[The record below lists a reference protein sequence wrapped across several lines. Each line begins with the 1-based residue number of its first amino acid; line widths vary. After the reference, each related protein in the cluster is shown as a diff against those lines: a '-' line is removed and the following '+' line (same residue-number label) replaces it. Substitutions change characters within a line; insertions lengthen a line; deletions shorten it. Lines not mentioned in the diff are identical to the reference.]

1 MRIISFSP
9 VPMQALWSAP
19 VQALTPWIK
28 RICHTFTQ
36 GLASPVAVHR
46 PVATLPL
53 PSVPFNV
60 PASNDALF
68 TQPAQAAELAPGAK
82 SRVSARSTLRI
93 VREADAAIRPDCAGR
108 MVISG
113 RMADVCAELDR
124 LALLASGGTAG
135 A

>member
-19 VQALTPWIK
+19 VQALAPWIR
-28 RICHTFTQ
+28 RIRHTFAQ
-36 GLASPVAVHR
+36 GSASPVAAHR
-46 PVATLPL
+46 PVAALQES
-53 PSVPFNV
+53 SVPFNAT
-60 PASNDALF
+60 ASNDALF
-68 TQPAQAAELAPGAK
+68 TPPVLAAEPALCIQ
-82 SRVSARSTLRI
+82 SRGARSTLRI
-93 VREADAAIRPDCAGR
+93 VREADAGIRPDCAGR

-124 LALLASGGTAG
+124 MASLASSATAG